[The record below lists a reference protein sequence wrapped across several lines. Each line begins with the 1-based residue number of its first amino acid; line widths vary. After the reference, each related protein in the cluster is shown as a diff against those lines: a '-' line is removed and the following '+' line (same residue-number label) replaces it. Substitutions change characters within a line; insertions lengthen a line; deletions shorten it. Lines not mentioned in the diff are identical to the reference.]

1 MKLGVMIEAQEGVG
15 WPEWKNIT
23 QWTEELG
30 FESLWR
36 SDHFFSFGAQRA
48 TLDALESFAALTY
61 TASHTSRIRFGPL
74 VLSMTFRHPA
84 ITARMAAAVDQLSE
98 GRLVLGLG
106 AGWNVPE
113 HEAFGIELP
122 PPGPRLQ
129 ALEDGVNVIKGLF
142 SGSPATYAGKHY
154 SIKEAPLHPLPAQD
168 PMPILIGGGGEK
180 KTLRIVARHAAEW
193 NSIGLAP
200 ERYRLKLDAL
210 EKHCEAEQR
219 DPASIDRS
227 MMCSYITAPTEAEV
241 QKKLDEVLE
250 RLPNFFRPSREGG
263 LASLPWLIGTPSQ
276 IVETLQALEAQG
288 VSRIMLQHREPPA
301 REELEFVAAEILPR
315 A

>member
-23 QWTEELG
+23 RWTEDLG

-36 SDHFFSFGAQRA
+36 SDHFFSFGPERA
-48 TLDALESFAALTY
+48 RLDALESFAALTY

-84 ITARMAAAVDQLSE
+84 ITARMAAAVDSLSN
-98 GRLVLGLG
+98 GRFILGLG

-113 HEAFGIELP
+113 HEAFGIDLP

-142 SGSPATYAGKHY
+142 SGQPATYEGKYY
-154 SIKEAPLHPLPAQD
+154 SVKDAPLHPLPVQD

-180 KTLRIVARHAAEW
+180 RTLRIVARHATEW
-193 NSIGLAP
+193 NSIGMAP
-200 ERYRLKLDAL
+200 ERYRAKLDAL
-210 EKHCEAEQR
+210 EAHCEAEKR
-219 DPASIDRS
+219 DPASIERS

-241 QKKLDEVLE
+241 QKKLDDVLE
-250 RLPNFFRPSREGG
+250 KLPNFFRPSREGG

-276 IVETLQALEAQG
+276 IIETLQALEAQG
-288 VSRIMLQHREPPA
+288 VSRIMMQHREPPS
-301 REELEFVAAEILPR
+301 REELEFVAQEILPK